1 MPVLLL
7 GLGWG
12 LYAAA
17 ATWVLGRCIGL
28 VVDLLLIR
36 FRLGHRPRLPDL
48 RAVRPMLVAAVPLS
62 GALFLFLLFAR
73 ADVPLV
79 AALAG
84 TDAAGLLVGG
94 YRPVELFSML
104 PMSLIFALYPA
115 LSRQL
120 RKDSAQAQRT
130 MEKVLILAMVLMA
143 GATVG
148 LVFESGL
155 AVRILYPPA
164 LHAASSVLAISA
176 WTLIPATIDSATTA
190 MLLAQG
196 RYKAAL
202 GPMALGVITLIG
214 LNLLLDRGMGA
225 DGAAIA
231 RVVAQVVGTGSKMLL
246 VIRFYANSYLLT
258 RLAGIGLAT
267 VVLGLILIAGG
278 RSPFLAMPIGVVAYL
293 LVLLVLRVVSRADLV
308 AIRGGFARQPAAEAA
323 TGN

>member
-1 MPVLLL
+1 
-7 GLGWG
+7 
-12 LYAAA
+12 
-17 ATWVLGRCIGL
+17 
-28 VVDLLLIR
+28 
-36 FRLGHRPRLPDL
+36 
-48 RAVRPMLVAAVPLS
+48 VAAVPLS

-79 AALAG
+79 AGLAG

-120 RKDSAQAQRT
+120 RKDGAQAQRT

-308 AIRGGFARQPAAEAA
+308 AIKGGFARQPAAEAE